1 MSRMRTRSRADPI
14 NSTVLVLTHEQDTT
28 ADLVIA
34 ELAHRGAAVAR
45 VDTGD
50 FPQRWTV
57 TGRINST
64 GVWQGTLVGPDVR
77 VDLETVRAV
86 YYRWPSR
93 YRMSARLSAADRRFA
108 EAEAHHGVG
117 GLLSCLPCRWV
128 SHPGRIAD
136 ASAKPGQ
143 LRLAAACGLRIPE
156 TLITSSPEQ
165 VRDFVATLDAP
176 VLYKPMSSGALRTPQ
191 APRVVYATPLDPAT
205 LQQWL
210 DAEAVGVTA
219 NQFQRYI
226 ADKDA
231 DLRITAVGERL
242 FPVAIRA
249 ARVDWRADY
258 GSLDYEVTEVPEDV
272 AAGLR
277 AYLKAAEL
285 AFAAFDLVR
294 TTTGEHY
301 FLEANANGEWGWLTD
316 VAEVP
321 IAAALAELLLGEG
334 SS

>member
-1 MSRMRTRSRADPI
+1 M
-14 NSTVLVLTHEQDTT
+14 THEQDTT
-28 ADLVIA
+28 ADLVIE
-34 ELAHRGAAVAR
+34 ELMLRGAAVAR
-45 VDTGD
+45 LDTGD

-57 TGRINST
+57 TGRIDST
-64 GVWQGTLVGPDVR
+64 GVWQGGLVASDVR
-77 VDLETVRAV
+77 VDLERVQAV
-86 YYRWPSR
+86 YYRRPSR
-93 YRMSARLSAADRRFA
+93 YRMRAGLSAADRRFA

-128 SHPGRIAD
+128 SHPSRIAD

-143 LRLAAACGLRIPE
+143 LRLAAACGLRVPE
-156 TLITSSPEQ
+156 TLITSSPEE
-165 VRDFVATLDAP
+165 VRDFVTALDAP
-176 VLYKPMSSGALRTPQ
+176 VVYKPMSPGALRTPD
-191 APRVVYATPLDPAT
+191 APRVVYATLLESAR

-210 DAEAVGVTA
+210 DSEAVGVTA
-219 NQFQRYI
+219 NQFQRYV

-231 DLRITAVGERL
+231 DLRVTAVGQRL

-249 ARVDWRADY
+249 ATQAARVDWRRDY
-258 GSLDYEVTEVPEDV
+258 AHLDYEVTEVPEDV

-294 TTTGEHY
+294 TTAGEHY

-316 VAEVP
+316 VAAVP
-321 IAAALAELLLGEG
+321 IAAALAELLLGEDP
-334 SS
+334 S

>member
-1 MSRMRTRSRADPI
+1 M
-14 NSTVLVLTHEQDTT
+14 LVLTHEQDTT
-28 ADLVIA
+28 ADLVIE
-34 ELAHRGAAVAR
+34 ELTRRGGAVAR
-45 VDTGD
+45 LDTGD

-57 TGRINST
+57 TGRIDAT
-64 GVWQGTLVGPDVR
+64 GVWQGALVGAEGR
-77 VDLETVRAV
+77 VDLEQVRAV
-86 YYRWPSR
+86 YYRRPSR
-93 YRMSARLSAADRRFA
+93 YRMSAGLSTADRRFA

-156 TLITSSPEQ
+156 TLITNSPEQ
-165 VRDFVATLDAP
+165 VRDFVAALDAP
-176 VLYKPMSSGALRTPQ
+176 VLYKPMSSGALRTPG
-191 APRVVYATPLDPAT
+191 APRVVYATLLDE
-205 LQQWL
+205 QWL

-226 ADKDA
+226 SDKDV
-231 DLRITAVGERL
+231 DLRVTAVGELL
-242 FPVAIRA
+242 FPVAIRAGTPA

-258 GSLDYEVTEVPEDV
+258 GSLDYEVAEVPEEV

-301 FLEANANGEWGWLTD
+301 FLEANANGEWGWLSD

-334 SS
+334 PS